1 MKERLTTRVFLDLP
15 YDQYAFWL
23 IQGDMIGSHITM
35 ETKQPY
41 ITYEPLFR
49 IKKSEAQTKIAFFI
63 IPVCPR
69 AETTHIFI
77 PGFSLHIV
85 YIVSIPLISGMVMS
99 IVIRSG
105 RSCLAI

>member
-49 IKKSEAQTKIAFFI
+49 IKKSEAQILMDDLWNAGIRPTEGAGSAGSLAATQNHLEDMRMIAFHKMN
-63 IPVCPR
+63 IP
-69 AETTHIFI
+69 IK
-77 PGFSLHIV
+77 GK
-85 YIVSIPLISGMVMS
+85 
-99 IVIRSG
+99 
-105 RSCLAI
+105 